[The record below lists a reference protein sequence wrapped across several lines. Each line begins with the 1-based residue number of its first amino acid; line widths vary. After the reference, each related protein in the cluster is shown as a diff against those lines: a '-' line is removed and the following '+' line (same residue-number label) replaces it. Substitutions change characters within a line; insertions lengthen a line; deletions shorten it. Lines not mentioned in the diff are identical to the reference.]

1 MKTRLFVT
9 GLAVALAS
17 GFTFTSCSEDDGVT
31 GGGTTTVEGEYVVA
45 AKVDEANYLLTS
57 TTLGSGELSAR
68 GNGTTTESSTQWV
81 FWGNDYLYRLVYN
94 QGNAG
99 VTSSY
104 YRAANGSIV
113 ERNRTYEVRRF
124 TSYGIYN
131 DDIITCSAGD
141 GPTDMAIEGGYL
153 PKAFLFSYLDVRQET
168 MRNNQ
173 QPVLSENF
181 LGTGEYV
188 TLAGFLQVGDK
199 IYSSAV
205 PMGLSQYGNYSRSG
219 AWIRPGFEDLVKTED
234 GGSNSSRYY
243 KGELQWT
250 QYPDS
255 CHVAIFDD
263 ETFLT
268 KKVIGTDRISYACGR
283 MKSQYYQTIWPG
295 EEGKVYVF
303 SPSYA
308 KTMADPRQQTTLP
321 AGVVRIDTATEE
333 FDGYYCNIEELSGGN
348 SFMRCWN
355 VGEDN
360 FLLLMYDRPLT
371 ESGFTANRLAIFNA
385 GRKTLTYVTG
395 IPAPEQVSGFGNTPY
410 VEGGRAYVS
419 INSTDAQPAVY
430 SIDVATG
437 IATRGLSVQCESIT
451 GVGRLVAQ

>member
-1 MKTRLFVT
+1 MRKQQLFPAIAF
-9 GLAVALAS
+9 AVAMGLVSA
-17 GFTFTSCSEDDGVT
+17 SCSDEET
-31 GGGTTTVEGEYVVA
+31 AGGGAVTVEGDYVVA
-45 AKVDEANYLLTS
+45 ATVNDASYLLTA
-57 TTLGSGELSAR
+57 TTLGSGSTSAQD
-68 GNGTTTESSTQWV
+68 NGTTTPTGTQWV
-81 FWGNDYLYRLVYN
+81 FWGTDYLYRLVYN

-104 YRAANGSIV
+104 VRDASGNVV

-234 GGSNSSRYY
+234 GGSNSSSYS

-371 ESGFTANRLAIFNA
+371 ETGFTANQLAIFNA
-385 GRKTLTYVTG
+385 GQQRLTYVSG

-410 VEGGRAYVS
+410 VEDGKVYVA
-419 INSTDAQPAVY
+419 ITAADDQPAIYV
-430 SIDVATG
+430 IDVAT
-437 IATRGLSVQCESIT
+437 AVAAKGLSVQCDAIS
-451 GVGRLVAQ
+451 GVGRLTKLN